1 MERNV
6 GYTPCYGADMKCL
19 FQLLLYWQKDVEEVY
34 TLLGRMWNCILSRR
48 RLHRAETPECESLER
63 WSMDE
68 HDNKLRE
75 LMSAWNMQDCDK
87 DLIWSLVRRSV

>member
-1 MERNV
+1 MEKNV

-34 TLLGRMWNCILSRR
+34 TLLGRMHNCIWSRR
-48 RLHRAETPECESLER
+48 RLAKAETHEGAALER
-63 WSMDE
+63 WSIEE

-75 LMSAWNMQDCDK
+75 LMSDWNLHEGDK
-87 DLIWSLVRRSV
+87 NLIWSLVQRSV